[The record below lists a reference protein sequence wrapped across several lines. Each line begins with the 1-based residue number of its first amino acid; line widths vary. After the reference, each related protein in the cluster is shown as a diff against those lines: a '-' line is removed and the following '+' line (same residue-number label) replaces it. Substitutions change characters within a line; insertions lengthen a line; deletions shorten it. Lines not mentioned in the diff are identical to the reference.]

1 MQRGFFGRT
10 THAALRQTI
19 LGALD
24 WLGWTAKI
32 RNDSVVF
39 VKPNFTWPM
48 FRPGVVTSPSFL
60 AELLPILKSRAR
72 RVLIGESDL
81 SVFRT
86 SKAFQGLGIDKICQ
100 DSGAEMVELSRMPSE
115 TKETTVGKAKVRVL
129 LPKLLFKEVDIL
141 VNAAVPKCHVV
152 TGMSGT
158 MKNLYGLIP
167 DPYRGNKHR
176 HEINRTIVAVNK
188 LVPSDLVVMD
198 GLYSLAGRGPILGD
212 PIRTNVVIGAD
223 NAVAADSL
231 VCRFFE
237 MDPMKIGHLRLASRE
252 RLGKTDAGAIEMPTP
267 MDFRVKLRPR
277 RSLMDYFAVLT
288 FKSRIINK
296 SVMSSPITPIL
307 YKAVKPLRS
316 NTEERRYRDD
326 IGGLPQSQYRPRE
339 RQE

>member
-1 MQRGFFGRT
+1 
-10 THAALRQTI
+10 
-19 LGALD
+19 
-24 WLGWTAKI
+24 
-32 RNDSVVF
+32 
-39 VKPNFTWPM
+39 
-48 FRPGVVTSPSFL
+48 
-60 AELLPILKSRAR
+60 
-72 RVLIGESDL
+72 
-81 SVFRT
+81 
-86 SKAFQGLGIDKICQ
+86 
-100 DSGAEMVELSRMPSE
+100 
-115 TKETTVGKAKVRVL
+115 
-129 LPKLLFKEVDIL
+129 
-141 VNAAVPKCHVV
+141 
-152 TGMSGT
+152 
-158 MKNLYGLIP
+158 LIP